1 MNFVLVERREE
12 LVPHL
17 LELCPAFRRAFRR
30 ELRLWR
36 GESRVGTYADL
47 ALFAHF
53 LVDAYEAGSVEAFQG
68 VFHFVEQSLGR
79 EEPDLS
85 EQLVWG
91 FLEDLWSQAG
101 LRLADPDVFL
111 VWLGPRSRR
120 AYEVVSRSWRARP
133 QLMELLRVERRRSP

>member
-1 MNFVLVERREE
+1 MNFVLVETREE
-12 LVPHL
+12 LLPHL
-17 LELCPAFRRAFRR
+17 LELCPGFRRAFGR

-36 GESRVGTYADL
+36 GETAMGTYADL

-53 LVDAYEAGSVEAFQG
+53 LVDTYESGSVEAFPG

-79 EEPDLS
+79 EEADLS

-91 FLEDLWSQAG
+91 LLEDLWSQAG

-111 VWLGPRSRR
+111 VWLGPRSQR
-120 AYEVVSRSWRARP
+120 AYEEVSRGWRARP
-133 QLMELLRVERRRSP
+133 QLMELLRAERRHPA